1 MLFHIKDEI
10 YIQWKRDKEWGNE
23 LLLEERELTER
34 EIISSLVDVFIYFRL
49 NRMIKKIA
57 HDNYYYTDADE
68 IERICQLTNWVISEK
83 YYETFLFEHN
93 RSLKE
98 YITELLMANIDLS
111 HPIHFDSLVTFNLK
125 PLIKSLQR
133 AVGYGIDEMKREED
147 YQSFIQ
153 STREYITRRKTK
165 LNELYIVQGEC
176 FSFYKANG
184 KQYSSLELR
193 TFMHQEP
200 LYLLGLDENEMNLSP
215 VISLLPKSIYIY
227 GDHPSEPKTLTLINL
242 FQERVQFFPKEQF
255 PFHVNVK

>member
-193 TFMHQEP
+193 TLMHQEP